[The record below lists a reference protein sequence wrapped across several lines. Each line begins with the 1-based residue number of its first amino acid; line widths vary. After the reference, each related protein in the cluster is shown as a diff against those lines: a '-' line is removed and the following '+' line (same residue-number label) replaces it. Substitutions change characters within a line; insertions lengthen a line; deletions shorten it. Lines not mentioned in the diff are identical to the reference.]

1 MVLPEHE
8 LRPPHEWRPFFSQAQ
23 TRSGDVQRWRELA
36 FYPQHA
42 RTRRTTLPL
51 RTPHVHAP
59 RPAYPPRTY
68 ADAAGRV
75 KRPDVVA
82 TPFLSPTHNGP
93 RARTRGHT
101 RTHRHTHMHGHG
113 PGASWLAPDASCGG
127 LCPTITSAPR
137 STSRPCSGA
146 SLMSPGIMQ
155 ALLQTA
161 CRRGTL
167 SYNQGSCIDAT
178 TSLTPLLHGSWLVA
192 LVVG

>member
-1 MVLPEHE
+1 MVGSNSTHHHEQYSEGLLIPRLAHNAAHHFPAVASTICMAGHACLRRAQRARRGRSMQFANDLASLP
-8 LRPPHEWRPFFSQAQ
+8 W
-23 TRSGDVQRWRELA
+23 
-36 FYPQHA
+36 
-42 RTRRTTLPL
+42 
-51 RTPHVHAP
+51 
-59 RPAYPPRTY
+59 PPR
-68 ADAAGRV
+68 AC
-75 KRPDVVA
+75 
-82 TPFLSPTHNGP
+82 LL
-93 RARTRGHT
+93 HT
-101 RTHRHTHMHGHG
+101 CAHTHGHG
-113 PGASWLAPDASCGG
+113 PGAPWLAPDASCGG

-161 CRRGTL
+161 RRRGTL